1 MDQVYIDA
9 LVNQAIGA
17 YKAGGDEGLEQWKKA
32 LPAPH
37 LAEFE
42 KYCAEPLRKAI
53 DEVARRGQAL
63 GPVEPAEEL
72 EPGEAKQPPATDP
85 RQRHRRDR
93 RRTKP
98 L

>member
-9 LVNQAIGA
+9 LVQQALGA
-17 YKAGGDEGLEQWKKA
+17 YKAGGDEGLEHWKKA

-37 LAEFE
+37 RTEFE
-42 KYCAEPLRKAI
+42 KYCAEPLREAI
-53 DEVARRGQAL
+53 EAL
-63 GPVEPAEEL
+63 RPVVLPLDKDAT
-72 EPGEAKQPPATDP
+72 QPTDP
-85 RQRHRRDR
+85 RKRHRRDR

>member
-9 LVNQAIGA
+9 LITQALGV
-17 YKAGGDEGLEQWKKA
+17 YKAGGQENLDRWLNA

-37 LAEFE
+37 RTEFE
-42 KYCAEPLRKAI
+42 TCCKERLQEAIEVMLHPEPRLVFI
-53 DEVARRGQAL
+53 EGLDED
-63 GPVEPAEEL
+63 EP
-72 EPGEAKQPPATDP
+72 PTKGPPATDP
-85 RQRHRRDR
+85 RKRHRRDR

>member
-9 LVNQAIGA
+9 LVNQALGA
-17 YKAGGDEGLEQWKKA
+17 YRAGGQENLDRWLNA

-37 LAEFE
+37 RKEFE
-42 KYCAEPLRKAI
+42 ACCKERLQAAIEAMSAEQVEEAEPTK
-53 DEVARRGQAL
+53 G
-63 GPVEPAEEL
+63 
-72 EPGEAKQPPATDP
+72 PPATDP
-85 RQRHRRDR
+85 RKKHTRDR